1 LSAVVVRWSL
11 LGALLIVALAFV
23 AFVVFMTTRTTYG
36 GDADQAP
43 REAEPPRSRWP
54 SWLQVGVGFVTDF
67 LDTLG
72 IGSYATTTSLFRAFK
87 LVPDRCVP
95 GTLNV
100 GHALPTVLQ
109 AFIYISVIEVD
120 VLTLVA
126 MIGAAVL
133 GAHFGARWV
142 THWSERSVRLAVGG
156 ALIVAALLML
166 GSMNGFLPVGGVA
179 LGLRGVPLAVG
190 VLGNLLLGSLM
201 TFGIGLYGPCMV
213 LVALLG
219 MNPRAAFP
227 IMMGSCAFLM
237 PVAAPQFVRGAS
249 YEPRAALG
257 LTLGGLPAV
266 WIAAKVVRELDL
278 SRLRFVVL
286 FVVLYTAFAT
296 LRAAWRAPARS

>member
-11 LGALLIVALAFV
+11 LGTLLVVALAFV
-23 AFVVFMTTRTTYG
+23 VFVVTRARRVREG
-36 GDADQAP
+36 EGEGERSQLGLSWPGWP
-43 REAEPPRSRWP
+43 RVA
-54 SWLQVGVGFVTDF
+54 VGFVTDF

-72 IGSYATTTSLFRAFK
+72 IGSFATTTSLFRAFQ
-87 LVPDRCVP
+87 LVPDRQVP

-120 VLTLVA
+120 VWTLVA
-126 MIGAAVL
+126 MISSAVV

-142 THWSERSVRLAVGG
+142 TRWSERSVRLAVGS
-156 ALIVAALLML
+156 ALIIAALLML
-166 GSMNGFLPVGGVA
+166 GSMYGFLPAGGVA
-179 LGLRGVPLAVG
+179 LGLRGVPLVVG

-201 TFGIGLYGPCMV
+201 TFGIGLYGPCMM

-237 PVAAPQFVRGAS
+237 PIASPQFVRSAS
-249 YEPRAALG
+249 YEPRAAWG

-266 WIAAKVVRELDL
+266 WIAAKIVRELDL
-278 SRLRFVVL
+278 SSLRLGVL

-296 LRAAWRAPARS
+296 LRAARGRH